1 MIDLF
6 PYLHTQ
12 FNINLI
18 IMNFLKFTT
27 SHFVVALLVVSALFI
42 SSCSKKILF
51 VTNKNVPAARGF
63 VKVKTDGNN
72 NYSITIKLENLAEVE
87 RLLEN
92 KKTYVVWMQT
102 KDITAVNIGQ
112 ISSSTGI
119 FSNNLKADF
128 KTVSAMKPTK
138 IFISAEENG
147 AVSTPGYLVVL
158 STENF

>member
-1 MIDLF
+1 
-6 PYLHTQ
+6 
-12 FNINLI
+12 
-18 IMNFLKFTT
+18 MNRIKLQT
-27 SHFVVALLVVSALFI
+27 SNWVIALLIVFMLSI

-63 VKVKTDGNN
+63 VKVNTDGNN
-72 NYSITIKLENLAEVE
+72 NYTISIKLENLAEVE

-102 KDITAVNIGQ
+102 KELMAINIGQ
-112 ISSSTGI
+112 ISSSTGT

-147 AVSTPGYLVVL
+147 AVSYPGNLIVL
-158 STENF
+158 STDTF